1 MPGPADR
8 LRLVQR
14 VVASLTEAGAQFA
27 LIGAAAMAVHGVAR
41 STRDVDLLTLLDVS
55 LDEASWTLLS
65 EAGVDVSVTR
75 GDADDPLA
83 GVVRFAQPAQDPV
96 DLVVG
101 RYRWQQRLVERAEP
115 ALLGGAVTLPAA
127 QPRDLILLKLFAG
140 GSHDVWDIQQLI
152 TGPDAERLVA
162 AVDDDLGQLPVRCRR
177 LWARVLQDRAADA
190 GRSRD

>member
-1 MPGPADR
+1 MSGPADR

-83 GVVRFAQPAQDPV
+83 GVVRFAQQAQDPV

-115 ALLGGAVTLPAA
+115 AVLGGAVTLPAA

-152 TGPDAERLVA
+152 AGPDAECLVA

-177 LWARVLQDRAADA
+177 LWARVLQGRAADA

>member
-27 LIGAAAMAVHGVAR
+27 LIGGAAMAVHGVAR

>member
-14 VVASLTEAGAQFA
+14 VVASLPEAGAQFA
-27 LIGAAAMAVHGVAR
+27 LIGGAAMAVHGVAR

>member
-14 VVASLTEAGAQFA
+14 IVASLTEAGAQFA

-115 ALLGGAVTLPAA
+115 ALLGGAVTLPTA